1 MAWRNICWAFR
12 RVFFLL
18 FQINVMDLL
27 TLFELGC
34 IQGNIGNVLH
44 AFDVSRT
51 ERHTG
56 FFFIKHLFLRL
67 MNDNGEVGVKYYDLV
82 TTLID
87 YELMSFVSIFNLKGN
102 GQQPRFPMIKNKEI
116 FDEFWTS
123 CDLILN
129 IWFVF
134 GFMTNLK

>member
-1 MAWRNICWAFR
+1 
-12 RVFFLL
+12 
-18 FQINVMDLL
+18 
-27 TLFELGC
+27 
-34 IQGNIGNVLH
+34 
-44 AFDVSRT
+44 
-51 ERHTG
+51 
-56 FFFIKHLFLRL
+56 